1 MIGRWAG
8 PVAFLLVL
16 MVPAPAGMSSAG
28 QAVAAVTVLMAI
40 WWITEALPIAAT
52 ALLPMVLFP
61 LLNVTSPASVTAA
74 YGHHLVF
81 LFLGGFMI
89 AVTLERWNL
98 HRRLALH
105 TIHCVG
111 TGPRR
116 ILLGFMLATAFLS
129 MWISNTATV
138 MMMVPIASAVA
149 MQISGSTA
157 DHEDVTNN
165 DQFGTALMLG
175 IAYAASIGGI
185 ATLIGTP
192 PNAILAGMIE
202 QMYGTR
208 ISFTDWMAFGLPL
221 AMVFLALAWLYLA
234 YCFPRGK
241 AEEDFGQIGVIET
254 ELRQIG
260 SMGHAE
266 RRVMIVFAGVAT
278 IWILRGLIETDIGAR
293 VEDSTVAVAG
303 ALALFLLP
311 AGDGRRLLDWDTAK
325 RIPWGVLLLFGGG
338 FALAGG
344 FEQSGLSTWLG
355 QQLQVFDKANP
366 ILVIAIVATLVKFL
380 TEVTSNTATATL
392 LIPIMA
398 GFAEAAG
405 LHPYMLMVTTAVSAS
420 LAFMLPVATPPNA
433 IVFGTPYVTIPTMA
447 RAGLWLNLVGIPL
460 TTVMIVVWLP
470 WVWNIPLVIAP

>member
-1 MIGRWAG
+1 
-8 PVAFLLVL
+8 
-16 MVPAPAGMSSAG
+16 MVPAPAGMSTAG

-61 LLNVTSPASVTAA
+61 LLDVTSPASVTAA

-149 MQISGSTA
+149 MQISGSAA
-157 DHEDVTNN
+157 DHEDVTNSH
-165 DQFGTALMLG
+165 QFGTALMLG

-192 PNAILAGMIE
+192 PNAILAGMVE
-202 QMYGTR
+202 QLYGTR

-234 YCFPRGK
+234 YCFRRVK
-241 AEEDFGQIGVIET
+241 AGEGLGQIGVIET
-254 ELRQIG
+254 ELRQMG

-344 FEQSGLSTWLG
+344 FEQSGLSTWFG
-355 QQLQVFDKANP
+355 QQLQVFDKTNP

-405 LHPYMLMVTTAVSAS
+405 LHPFMLMVTTAVSAS